1 MLYFDSLFFPS
12 GQLKLPRISYKWFID
27 GFESVDKLI
36 RSDEPFSESSM
47 IIPFN
52 RLTTVG
58 SYVEVLSNSYDGLG
72 GYEDIGVYRDS
83 EDTFGIY
90 RTPHGVPPTGISSIQ
105 YPMTRQIGDGVRLK
119 NAIFFAYACYNDNT
133 NNPAQ
138 FVYFVD
144 DGTGTYYQVSHPYY
158 NDWDIDYMGY
168 AQFFDCTVTDAQLY
182 EDLLHQP
189 TVTDFQV
196 YRTTGGLSNLLLNTD
211 VTGGN
216 GGATQGFPVNYE
228 GGFSTGDNFGNGQF
242 NWYGD
247 SVSDSAPYG
256 SGVLD
261 CGLVTMWNPTKQ
273 QLQQLGNYLN
283 TDSFF
288 ESLKK
293 TWSDPMESI
302 ISLSL
307 FPCKPPA
314 SSTTSG
320 NIMLGGID
328 THVNS
333 TRVTGDYTSFKY
345 SFGTINFPEY
355 YGTFQDYTPITEVTI
370 FLPFI
375 GFKQLNVKDITS
387 TKIKLDY
394 NVDFLNGD
402 VLAEITTIDG
412 LNRNI
417 DCVKGNCSI
426 NVPLTSTNYTGMYQ
440 GVLSTLANAGSA
452 NVIGLANS
460 VASPKVHTE
469 RSGGISGSAGLN
481 GSFIAYI
488 LINRQGQVLPE
499 YYGKT
504 DGYPLS
510 VSGKVKD
517 FSGFTMGSII
527 TDEIDI
533 ASEEE
538 KNMIISLFESGV
550 YL

>member
-12 GQLKLPRISYKWFID
+12 GQLKLPRISYKWYID
-27 GFESVDKLI
+27 GFVNVTSSSAVCLI
-36 RSDEPFSESSM
+36 RSDDFFDDSSRL
-47 IIPFN
+47 IPYN
-52 RLTTVG
+52 RLTTIG
-58 SYVEVLSNSYDGLG
+58 SYVEVLSDVSGF
-72 GYEDIGVYRDS
+72 DIGIYRDS
-83 EDTFGIY
+83 ESTFGLY
-90 RTPHGVPPTGISSIQ
+90 VTPHGVPPTGISTIRHPL
-105 YPMTRQIGDGVRLK
+105 YRQIGEGVRLK
-119 NAIFFAYACYNDNT
+119 NAIYFGYTQYNDDT
-133 NNPAQ
+133 NNTPNL
-138 FVYFVD
+138 VYFID
-144 DGTGTYYQVSHPYY
+144 DGTGRGYHFTHPYY
-158 NDWDIDYMGY
+158 NHFEGEEGEYTP
-168 AQFFDCTVTDAQLY
+168 FFDCTVTGVQLY

-189 TVTDFQV
+189 TVTDFWCWRGS
-196 YRTTGGLSNLLLNTD
+196 YELSNILPYD
-211 VTGGN
+211 ISGGN
-216 GGATQGFPVNYE
+216 GGASQGYPVNYE

-247 SVSDSAPYG
+247 SVGDSAPYG

-273 QLQQLGNYLN
+273 HLQQLGNYLN
-283 TDSFF
+283 TDNFF

-314 SSTTSG
+314 SATTSG

-510 VSGKVKD
+510 VSGKVSD
-517 FSGFTMGSII
+517 FSGYTEGSII
-527 TDEIDI
+527 TDEINI

-550 YL
+550 YI